1 MVGAG
6 SGCCRA
12 AWGESCRAVGL
23 ELQIRICFHL
33 TGLLFPSRSQKTP
46 RVTLRVVEGAGG
58 TVLKEMLSFG

>member
-1 MVGAG
+1 M
-6 SGCCRA
+6 
-12 AWGESCRAVGL
+12 GL